1 MPELEASSL
10 CNFLTNSSFLLQRNS
25 SRSPNVTL
33 SHVQVEINLSP
44 FKHQPLTLINVYPV
58 HLYFIHSSKTSLCI
72 FCCLVAFLRTPLD
85 SLECC
90 RNFFRASPMV
100 GHTDRQTTF
109 PSSVGAKKM
118 KMIKSIEDK
127 FQIMIL
133 ILQPPTDNLAP
144 FVLRLLEAFKIDL
157 QIKVG

>member
-1 MPELEASSL
+1 
-10 CNFLTNSSFLLQRNS
+10 
-25 SRSPNVTL
+25 
-33 SHVQVEINLSP
+33 
-44 FKHQPLTLINVYPV
+44 
-58 HLYFIHSSKTSLCI
+58 
-72 FCCLVAFLRTPLD
+72 
-85 SLECC
+85 
-90 RNFFRASPMV
+90 MV

-127 FQIMIL
+127 FQIIIL